1 MSYSSRFIQQP
12 TLSQRET
19 EVLHLLA
26 EGLTTNE
33 VAKSLFVSHHTVIS
47 HRKNI
52 CQKLNAKNAFQLG
65 VYVSKCG
72 LLSNNS
78 YSH

>member
-12 TLSQRET
+12 ILSQRET
-19 EVLHLLA
+19 EVIHLLA

-52 CQKLNAKNAFQLG
+52 CHKLNAKNAFQLG
-65 VYVSKCG
+65 VYASKCG
-72 LLSNNS
+72 ILSNNS
-78 YSH
+78 H